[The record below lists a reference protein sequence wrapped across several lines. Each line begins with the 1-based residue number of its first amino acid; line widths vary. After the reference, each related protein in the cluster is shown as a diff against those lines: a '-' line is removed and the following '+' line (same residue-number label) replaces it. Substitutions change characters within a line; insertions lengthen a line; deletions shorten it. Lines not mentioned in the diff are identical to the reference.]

1 MLLHNEENY
10 KQGDKRPSE
19 WENIRAYKTADEELI
34 SKTYKQLNNWKINDP
49 IKKKW
54 VKELNRH
61 FFKEDIQM
69 ANKHKKKCWTLLI
82 IREMQIKATTST
94 TSASQNGCHQ
104 KVCKEEMLETVWRKV
119 NPLRLEEMQTSK
131 PLWRTVWRF
140 LKNLEIELS
149 HTWAIPVLDI
159 RMEGNQNQNRH
170 VHPSVHCS
178 TVSYSWEIEAA

>member
-1 MLLHNEENY
+1 MCDRLFVCKNGY
-10 KQGDKRPSE
+10 SYSPYMQ
-19 WENIRAYKTADEELI
+19 AT
-34 SKTYKQLNNWKINDP
+34 SKYDCSSFQQEVAST
-49 IKKKW
+49 IKKW
-54 VKELNRH
+54 AKELNTH
-61 FFKEDIQM
+61 FFKEDIHM
-69 ANKHKKKCWTLLI
+69 ANKHKKKCSTLLI
-82 IREMQIKATTST
+82 IREMQIKDTMST